1 MESVQILLV
10 SISVFVW
17 LVVRWRSSSES
28 KRRVLPPGPS
38 GVPILG
44 NLLQLGPR
52 PHEKMTEMAK
62 VYGPLMALRLGFV
75 TTIVASSPEMA
86 REIMQRND
94 KAFSNRPVPDSVA
107 SQPNPE
113 GTLAWVPGDHRW
125 RNRRRICSTQ
135 MFTAQRLDYLQ
146 HFRHRKVHQ
155 LVEHVRKHSAAGT
168 AVDIGSLAFA
178 ATLNLIS
185 NTIFSVDIIDPVGF
199 ETAQEFKDLVWRIM
213 EDAGKLNLSDYFPAL
228 RRFDLQGV
236 RRHVRVSYLRLHQ
249 IFDEIIAKRL
259 QSRASSSDST
269 SSTHGDFLDV
279 LLDQCQQHQDG
290 FTFET
295 IKPLIL
301 DLFIAGSDTS
311 GLTTEWAMAEL
322 LRKPGVMEKAKEELE
337 QVLGRRRQ
345 VEESDIE
352 RLPYLQAIVK
362 ETLRLHP
369 AAPLLLPYVAENDVQ
384 IDGYTIQKGNRV
396 LVNAWCIGRDPKY
409 WDDPLSFSPERFL
422 AAAAG
427 GGCSSTTASATTRE
441 YNGRDFEYIP
451 FGAGRRICPG
461 LPLANRM
468 VTLTLASLIHS
479 FHWQLPPGITPQNLD
494 MSEQFGITLKKAVPL
509 YAIPA

>member
-301 DLFIAGSDTS
+301 
-311 GLTTEWAMAEL
+311 
-322 LRKPGVMEKAKEELE
+322 
-337 QVLGRRRQ
+337 VLGRRRQ

-468 VTLTLASLIHS
+468 VTLILASLIHS

-509 YAIPA
+509 YAIPASLPA